1 MREEAMDELVDQV
14 VGNVGIDRPVAE
26 RAVGIILDFLAAEG
40 PADTVQDLL
49 GRLPGAAE
57 AVASARAESGGGL
70 LASAGG
76 IMGVGSRLMSAG
88 LNMGEIQGVT
98 RELIAY
104 ARNKA
109 GDHDVNAIVEAIPG
123 LSQFI

>member
-1 MREEAMDELVDQV
+1 MDELVDQV
-14 VGNVGIDRPVAE
+14 VGNVGIDPPVAE

-40 PADTVQDLL
+40 PADTVQSLL

-57 AVASARAESGGGL
+57 AVAAARAEGGGGL
-70 LASAGG
+70 FAGGGG

-104 ARNKA
+104 ARDKA
-109 GDHDVNAIVEAIPG
+109 GDRDVNAIVEAIPG